1 METLKR
7 ILVLA
12 LILNAMVLHSQEF
25 EKTKAA
31 FSQSYIN
38 EYNKKYSEAVQNIES
53 VYSDQ
58 NYEMNLR
65 LGYLQYLNAQYV
77 KSCQYYEKAISLRPM
92 SIEARLGY
100 ALPASSLGN
109 WDKIKIKYE
118 EILKL
123 DENNSVVNYRMG
135 LILYYEGNY
144 EKAKTFF
151 EKVVNFYPFDYDSL
165 LMLGWCNLK
174 IGKTSDAK
182 LLFQKVLLYNPS
194 DSSAMSGMLYVR

>member
-7 ILVLA
+7 MSTMVLMLLVLA
-12 LILNAMVLHSQEF
+12 STAQEF
-25 EKTKAA
+25 EKTRTA

-38 EYNKKYSEAVQNIES
+38 EYNKKYAEAIQNIES
-53 VYSDQ
+53 VYNDQ

-65 LGYLQYLNAQYV
+65 LGYLLYLNAQYS
-77 KSCQYYEKAISLRPM
+77 KSCQYYEKAILLRPM

-100 ALPASSLGN
+100 AMPASILGN
-109 WDKIKIKYE
+109 WDKIKTKYE

-123 DENNSVVNYRMG
+123 DENNSIVNYRMG
-135 LILYYEGNY
+135 LICYYEGNY

-151 EKVVNFYPFDYDSL
+151 EKVINFYPFDYDSL
-165 LMLGWCNLK
+165 LMLAWCNLK
-174 IGKTSDAK
+174 LGETTNAK

-194 DSSAMSGMLYVR
+194 DSSATSGMMYLK